1 MVLLWKL
8 GGLEVEAIKLVN
20 SLIMKEDDE
29 AMRQKM
35 DTVSN

>member
-1 MVLLWKL
+1 MEL
-8 GGLEVEAIKLVN
+8 EAIKLVN